1 MRPTKLLLLAL
12 ALGAAALVSLQLRRT
27 DDAAAE
33 TKTALVPTALLDGA
47 RALTITLK
55 PTGKTVTV
63 EKGADGVWAVKEKHG
78 LPADLENRLIPLFR
92 ALQKA
97 ENFGV
102 LTANPK
108 RIEKLNLD
116 SALRL
121 TAADGKVTEITFGK
135 TTDDGLGAAA
145 TVADGQGGT
154 QAVRTSFTGFLEAD
168 PANWFDPVLFTAK
181 GEELRALTF
190 TWPDGTQTFARAEKG
205 KPFAGKEG
213 AVLEEMSNVLMTLR
227 ANDAVAKGDKDAA
240 AAFAKP
246 WSIQLELFD
255 GAKVT
260 LTLAK
265 TAATGPNES
274 PKLWMRVAHSD
285 PKHKAN
291 GMTAKA
297 EFIAPPWLAEQ
308 LPATLADFR
317 KAVEPPPAGPAPGA
331 GPTLN
336 IPGLGPVSAPPGL
349 K

>member
-1 MRPTKLLLLAL
+1 MGFFLCGIVLL
-12 ALGAAALVSLQLRRT
+12 
-27 DDAAAE
+27 
-33 TKTALVPTALLDGA
+33 PTAVLDGA
-47 RALTITLK
+47 RVLTITLK
-55 PTGKTVTV
+55 PTGKSTTL
-63 EKGADGVWAVKEKHG
+63 EKGADNVWTVKEKHG

-121 TAADGKVTEITFGK
+121 TAADGKVTELTFGK

-168 PANWFDPVLFTAK
+168 PVNWFDPILFTAK

-190 TWPDGTQTFARAEKG
+190 TWPDGARTFARAEKG

-213 AVLEEMSNVLMTLR
+213 PVLEEMGNVLMTLR
-227 ANDAVAKGDKDAA
+227 ANDAVAKGDQDAA

-274 PKLWMRVAHSD
+274 PRLWMRVAHSD

-291 GMTAKA
+291 GMSAKA

>member
-12 ALGAAALVSLQLRRT
+12 ALGAAALLALRLRPAA
-27 DDAAAE
+27 DAPAE
-33 TKTALVPTALLDGA
+33 TKTALLPAAMLDGA
-47 RALTITLK
+47 RAVTVTLK
-55 PTGKTVTV
+55 PTGKTTTL
-63 EKGADGVWAVKEKHG
+63 EKGADGVWTVKEKHG
-78 LPADLENRLIPLFR
+78 LPADVENRLAPLFR
-92 ALQKA
+92 SLQKA

-102 LTANPK
+102 LTTNPK
-108 RIEKLNLD
+108 RIEKLALD

-121 TAADGKVTEITFGK
+121 TGADGKVTEVTFGK

-145 TVADGQGGT
+145 TAADGQGGV
-154 QAVRTSFTGFLEAD
+154 QAIRTSFTGFLEAD
-168 PANWFDPVLFTAK
+168 PVNWFDPVLFTAK
-181 GEELRALTF
+181 PEELKGLVF
-190 TWPDGTQTFARAEKG
+190 TWADGHRSFARAEKG

-213 AVLEEMSNVLMTLR
+213 AMLEEMTNVLMTLR
-227 ANDAVAKGDKDAA
+227 ANDAVAKGDKEAA

-274 PKLWMRVAHSD
+274 PKLWMRVTHSD
-285 PKHKAN
+285 PKHKSN

-308 LPATLADFR
+308 LPATLADFN
-317 KAVEPPPAGPAPGA
+317 KVLEPPPAQPGPGA

-336 IPGLGPVSAPPGL
+336 IPGLGPVSAPPGA

>member
-12 ALGAAALVSLQLRRT
+12 ALGVAALVTLQLRRPET
-27 DDAAAE
+27 DAAD
-33 TKTALVPTALLDGA
+33 TKVALLPAATLDGA

-55 PTGKTVTV
+55 PTGKSTTL
-63 EKGADGVWAVKEKHG
+63 EKGADGAWTVKEKQG
-78 LPADLENRLIPLFR
+78 LPADLENRLLPLFR

-108 RIEKLNLD
+108 RIEKLGLD
-116 SALRL
+116 STLRL
-121 TAADGKVTEITFGK
+121 TAADGKAVEITFGK
-135 TTDDGLGAAA
+135 ATDDGVGAAA
-145 TVADGQGGT
+145 TVADGQGGV

-168 PANWFDPVLFTAK
+168 PVNWFDPVLFTAK
-181 GEELRALTF
+181 VEELRALTF
-190 TWPDGTQTFARAEKG
+190 TWPDGTRTFARAEKG
-205 KPFAGKEG
+205 KPFGGKEG

-227 ANDAVAKGDKDAA
+227 ANDAVAKGDKDAT
-240 AAFAKP
+240 AAFAKG

-260 LTLAK
+260 ATFAK

-274 PKLWMRVAHSD
+274 PRLWMRVAHSD

-308 LPATLADFR
+308 LPATAADFT
-317 KAVEPPPAGPAPGA
+317 KLVDPPPAPPAPGA

-336 IPGLGPVSAPPGL
+336 IPGLGPVAAPPGV

>member
-1 MRPTKLLLLAL
+1 MRPTKLLLLAVV
-12 ALGAAALVSLQLRRT
+12 LGVAALVSLQLRRPE
-27 DDAAAE
+27 DAGAE
-33 TKTALVPTALLDGA
+33 AKTALVPAALLDGA

-55 PTGKTVTV
+55 PTGKSATL
-63 EKGADGVWAVKEKHG
+63 EKGADGVWTVKEKHG
-78 LPADLENRLIPLFR
+78 LPADLENRLVPLFR

-102 LTANPK
+102 LTTNPK
-108 RIEKLNLD
+108 RIEKLGLD

-121 TAADGKVTEITFGK
+121 TGADGKTLEITFGK

-145 TVADGQGGT
+145 TLAGGPGGPP
-154 QAVRTSFTGFLEAD
+154 AIRTSFTGFLEAD
-168 PANWFDPVLFTAK
+168 PVNWFDPVLFTAK
-181 GEELRALTF
+181 VEELRALTF
-190 TWPDGTQTFARAEKG
+190 TWPDGTRTFARAEKG

-227 ANDAVAKGDKDAA
+227 ANDAVAKGDKDAT

-265 TAATGPNES
+265 TAPAGPNES

-308 LPATLADFR
+308 LPATLADFT
-317 KAVEPPPAGPAPGA
+317 KAVEPPPAAPAPGA

-336 IPGLGPVSAPPGL
+336 IPGLGPVPAPAGV

>member
-12 ALGAAALVSLQLRRT
+12 ALGAAALLSLQLRRG
-27 DDAAAE
+27 DDAPAE
-33 TKTALVPTALLDGA
+33 TKAPLLPAATLDGA

-55 PTGKTVTV
+55 PTGKSTTL
-63 EKGADGVWAVKEKHG
+63 EKGADGAWTVKEKHG

-92 ALQKA
+92 SLQKA

-108 RIEKLNLD
+108 RLEKLNLD
-116 SALRL
+116 SELRL
-121 TAADGKVTEITFGK
+121 TGADGKATLLTFGK

-145 TVADGQGGT
+145 TLADGPG
-154 QAVRTSFTGFLEAD
+154 AAAAIRTSFTGFLEAD
-168 PANWFDPVLFTAK
+168 PVNWFDPVLFTAK
-181 GEELRALTF
+181 VEELRGLTF
-190 TWPDGTQTFARAEKG
+190 TWPDGAQAFARAEKG

-213 AVLEEMSNVLMTLR
+213 ALLEELSNVLMTLR
-227 ANDAVAKGDKDAA
+227 ANDAVAKGDPAA
-240 AAFAKP
+240 TAAFAKP

-265 TAATGPNES
+265 TAAAGPNES
-274 PKLWMRVAHSD
+274 PKLWMRVTHSD
-285 PKHKAN
+285 PKHKSN

-317 KAVEPPPAGPAPGA
+317 KALEPPPAAPATGA

-336 IPGLGPVSAPPGL
+336 IPGLGPVSAPPGV

>member
-12 ALGAAALVSLQLRRT
+12 ILGAAAVLALRLRP
-27 DDAAAE
+27 AAEAPAE
-33 TKTALVPTALLDGA
+33 TKTALLPAALLDGA
-47 RALTITLK
+47 RAVTLTLK
-55 PTGKTVTV
+55 PTGKTTTL
-63 EKGADGVWAVKEKHG
+63 EKGADGVWTVKEKHG
-78 LPADLENRLIPLFR
+78 LPADVENRLAPLFR
-92 ALQKA
+92 SLQKA

-102 LTANPK
+102 LTSNPK
-108 RIEKLNLD
+108 RIEKLALD
-116 SALRL
+116 SGLRL
-121 TAADGKVTEITFGK
+121 TGPDGKVTELTFGK

-145 TVADGQGGT
+145 TVADGQGGVR
-154 QAVRTSFTGFLEAD
+154 AIRTSFTGFLEVD
-168 PANWFDPVLFTAK
+168 PVNWFDPVLFTAK
-181 GEELRALTF
+181 PEELKGLAF
-190 TWPDGTQTFARAEKG
+190 TWADGRRSFARAEKG

-213 AVLEEMSNVLMTLR
+213 AMLEEMTNVLMTLR

-240 AAFAKP
+240 AAFAKS
-246 WSIQLELFD
+246 WSIELELFD
-255 GAKVT
+255 GGKVT

-274 PKLWMRVAHSD
+274 PRLWMRVTHSD

-308 LPATLADFR
+308 LPASLAEFN
-317 KAVEPPPAGPAPGA
+317 KALEPPPAQPAPGP

-336 IPGLGPVSAPPGL
+336 IPGLGPVSAPPGA

>member
-12 ALGAAALVSLQLRRT
+12 VLGVAALVSLRFRPA
-27 DDAAAE
+27 DEAAAE
-33 TKTALVPTALLDGA
+33 AKTALLPAAALDGA

-55 PTGKTVTV
+55 PTGKSTTL
-63 EKGADGVWAVKEKHG
+63 EKGADGVWTVKEKHG
-78 LPADLENRLIPLFR
+78 LPADLENRLVPLFR

-102 LTANPK
+102 LTTNPK
-108 RIEKLNLD
+108 RLEKLNLD

-121 TAADGKVTEITFGK
+121 TGADGKTTELTFGK

-145 TVADGQGGT
+145 TLAGGPGE
-154 QAVRTSFTGFLEAD
+154 APAIRTSFTGFLEAD
-168 PANWFDPVLFTAK
+168 PVNWFDPVLFTAK
-181 GEELRALTF
+181 VEELRALTF
-190 TWPDGTQTFARAEKG
+190 TWPDGTRTFARAEKG

-227 ANDAVAKGDKDAA
+227 ANDAVAKGDKEAT

-308 LPATLADFR
+308 LPATLADFN
-317 KAVEPPPAGPAPGA
+317 KAVEPPPAAPAPGA

-336 IPGLGPVSAPPGL
+336 IPGLGPVPAPAGV

>member
-12 ALGAAALVSLQLRRT
+12 VLGVAALLALRLRPAA
-27 DDAAAE
+27 DATAE
-33 TKTALVPTALLDGA
+33 PKTALLPAPVLDGA
-47 RALTITLK
+47 RAVTLTLK
-55 PTGKTVTV
+55 PTGKTTTL
-63 EKGADGVWAVKEKHG
+63 EKGADGVWTVKEKHG
-78 LPADLENRLIPLFR
+78 LPADLENRLAPLFR
-92 ALQKA
+92 SLQKA

-102 LTANPK
+102 LTTNPK
-108 RIEKLNLD
+108 RIEKLALD
-116 SALRL
+116 SSLRL
-121 TAADGKVTEITFGK
+121 VGADGKVTELTFGK

-145 TVADGQGGT
+145 TVADGQGGA
-154 QAVRTSFTGFLEAD
+154 QAIRTSFTGFLEAD
-168 PANWFDPVLFTAK
+168 PVNWFDPVLFTAK
-181 GEELRALTF
+181 PEELKGLAF
-190 TWPDGTQTFARAEKG
+190 TWADGQRSFARAEKG

-213 AVLEEMSNVLMTLR
+213 ALLEEMTNVLMTLR
-227 ANDAVAKGDKDAA
+227 ANDAVANGDKDAA

-274 PKLWMRVAHSD
+274 PKLWMRVTHSD

-308 LPATLADFR
+308 LPATLADFN
-317 KAVEPPPAGPAPGA
+317 KALEPPPAQPGPGA

-336 IPGLGPVSAPPGL
+336 IPGLGPVSAPPGV